1 MALKQCTLAPFI
13 NQVFV
18 VTGAW
23 GEPRSGHI
31 HAGIDLA
38 SVGSGGIAKPIYSM
52 SQGIVTRVDQTDQGT
67 GYGALCIVWN
77 QSNNDLWLYGDLGDN
92 SVQVSVGQTIQQGQQ
107 IGVEG
112 NPSGTASTGLH
123 VHLEKENQ
131 SDGIFKFGYNNSI
144 DPTTGTGIDNVVYST
159 SGDTYIFDG
168 TPVPPTPP
176 TEHKKHKFPWAIFT
190 RPIRNRRFDKLN

>member
-1 MALKQCTLAPFI
+1 MVEVQASLAPFI
-13 NQVFV
+13 NQEFV

-38 SVGSGGIAKPIYSM
+38 SLGSGGVAKPVYSM
-52 SQGIVTRVDQTDQGT
+52 SQGVVTRVDQTDQGT
-67 GYGALCIVWN
+67 GYGAMCIIWN

-92 SVQVSVGQTIQQGQQ
+92 SIPLTVGQTVQAGTQV
-107 IGVEG
+107 GVEG
-112 NPSGTASTGLH
+112 NPGGTASTGLH

-144 DPTTGTGIDNVVYST
+144 DPTTGTGILNEVYTT
-159 SGDTYIFDG
+159 SDEYYIYYG
-168 TPVPPTPP
+168 IVPPTP
-176 TEHKKHKFPWAIFT
+176 TSSEKKKFNWAVFT
-190 RPIRNRRFDKLN
+190 RKIRERRDI

>member
-1 MALKQCTLAPFI
+1 MALVNCNLAPFI
-13 NQVFV
+13 NQRFV

-38 SVGSGGIAKPIYSM
+38 SYGTGSVAQPIYSM
-52 SQGIVTRVDQTDQGT
+52 SNGIVTRVDQSDTGT
-67 GYGALCIVWN
+67 GYGALIIIWN

-92 SVQVSVGQTIQQGQQ
+92 SIPLSTGDSVSLGQQ

-123 VHLEKENQ
+123 VHVEKENQ

-144 DPTTGTGIDNVVYST
+144 DPTTGTGIYNEVYS
-159 SGDTYIFDG
+159 SDGRVYIYDG
-168 TPVPPTPP
+168 TPVPPTP
-176 TEHKKHKFPWAIFT
+176 TGATKRKKFKWVLYT
-190 RPIRNRRFDKLN
+190 NKIRNRNIDLL

>member
-1 MALKQCTLAPFI
+1 MVEVQASLAPFI
-13 NQVFV
+13 NQEFV

-38 SVGSGGIAKPIYSM
+38 SLGTGSNAQPIYSM
-52 SQGIVTRVDQTDQGT
+52 SDGIVTRVDQTDQGT
-67 GYGALCIVWN
+67 GYGAMCIIWN
-77 QSNNDLWLYGDLGDN
+77 QNNNDLWLYGDLGDN
-92 SVQVSVGQTIQQGQQ
+92 SVVLTVGQTVVQGQQ
-107 IGVEG
+107 VGVEG

-144 DPTTGTGIDNVVYST
+144 DPTTGTGILNEVYTT
-159 SGDTYIFDG
+159 SDEYYIYDG
-168 TPVPPTPP
+168 TPVPPTQ
-176 TEHKKHKFPWAIFT
+176 TISKKFNWPVFT
-190 RPIRNRRFDKLN
+190 KIIRERRDI

>member
-1 MALKQCTLAPFI
+1 MALVQCNLAPFI
-13 NQVFV
+13 NQEFA

-38 SVGSGGIAKPIYSM
+38 SVGSGGVAKPIYSM
-52 SQGIVTRVDQTDQGT
+52 SEGIVTRVDQYDTGT
-67 GYGALCIVWN
+67 GYGALCIIWN
-77 QSNNDLWLYGDLGDN
+77 QTNNDLWLYGDLGDLT
-92 SVQVSVGQTIQQGQQ
+92 VVPYVGQQVQQGTL
-107 IGVEG
+107 IGLEG

-131 SDGIFKFGYNNSI
+131 SDGVFKFGYNNSI
-144 DPTTGTGIDNVVYST
+144 DPTTGTGIQNVVYTT

-168 TPVPPTPP
+168 TPVPPTS
-176 TEHKKHKFPWAIFT
+176 TEKKKFPWVLYA
-190 RPIRNRRFDKLN
+190 RKLRDKK

>member
-1 MALKQCTLAPFI
+1 MVEVQASLAPFI
-13 NQVFV
+13 NQEFV

-23 GEPRSGHI
+23 GEPRTGHI

-38 SVGSGGIAKPIYSM
+38 SLGSGGVAKPIYSM

-67 GYGALCIVWN
+67 GYGAMCIIWN
-77 QSNNDLWLYGDLGDN
+77 TSNNDLWLYGDLGDY
-92 SVQVSVGQTIQQGQQ
+92 SIPLTVGQTVQQGTY
-107 IGVEG
+107 IGLEG

-144 DPTTGTGIDNVVYST
+144 DPTTGTGILNEVYTT
-159 SGDTYIFDG
+159 SDEYYIYDG
-168 TPVPPTPP
+168 TPVPPT
-176 TEHKKHKFPWAIFT
+176 EEKKSKFPWVLYA
-190 RPIRNRRFDKLN
+190 RKLRERR

>member
-1 MALKQCTLAPFI
+1 MALIQCNLAPFI
-13 NQVFV
+13 NQVFA

-23 GEPRSGHI
+23 GEPRTGHI

-38 SVGSGGIAKPIYSM
+38 SVGSGGVAKPIYSM

-92 SVQVSVGQTIQQGQQ
+92 SVQVSVGQTVQQGTQ

-144 DPTTGTGIDNVVYST
+144 DPTTGTGINNVVYST
-159 SGDTYIFDG
+159 SGETYIFNG
-168 TPVPPTPP
+168 TPVPPTP
-176 TEHKKHKFPWAIFT
+176 TSTKKNKFPWSVLT
-190 RPIRNRRFDKLN
+190 RVIRNRWLTN

>member
-1 MALKQCTLAPFI
+1 MAVNCNLAPFI
-13 NQVFV
+13 NHDFM

-38 SVGSGGIAKPIYSM
+38 TVGSGGVAQPVYSM
-52 SQGIVTRVDQTDQGT
+52 SQGVVIFVDPDGHTGS
-67 GYGALCIVWN
+67 GYGPYVIVRN
-77 QSNNDLWLYGDLGDN
+77 STNNDLWLYGDLGQN
-92 SVQVSVGQTIQQGQQ
+92 PVVSVGDVIQQGAQ

-112 NPSGTASTGLH
+112 NPASTSSTGLH

-131 SDGIFKFGYNNSI
+131 ADGVFKYGYANSI
-144 DPTTGTGIDNVVYST
+144 DPTAGTGITNATDGT
-159 SGDTYIFDG
+159 IYIYNG

-176 TEHKKHKFPWAIFT
+176 TPVFDKKPKKKYPWAVYLRKF
-190 RPIRNRRFDKLN
+190 RNRRGNL

>member
-1 MALKQCTLAPFI
+1 MALINCNLAPFI
-13 NQVFV
+13 NQEFA

-23 GEPRSGHI
+23 GEPRQGHI

-38 SVGSGGIAKPIYSM
+38 SVGSGGVAKPIYSM
-52 SQGIVTRVDQTDQGT
+52 SEGEVIRVDQYDTGT
-67 GYGALCIVWN
+67 GYGALCIIWN
-77 QSNNDLWLYGDLGDN
+77 HSNNDLWLYGDLGDN
-92 SVQVSVGQTIQQGQQ
+92 SVVVYVGQQVQQGTY
-107 IGVEG
+107 IGLEG

-144 DPTTGTGIDNVVYST
+144 DPTTGTGIQNVVYTT

-176 TEHKKHKFPWAIFT
+176 TEDRKGFNWAVFT
-190 RPIRNRRFDKLN
+190 KNIRQRRDNLII